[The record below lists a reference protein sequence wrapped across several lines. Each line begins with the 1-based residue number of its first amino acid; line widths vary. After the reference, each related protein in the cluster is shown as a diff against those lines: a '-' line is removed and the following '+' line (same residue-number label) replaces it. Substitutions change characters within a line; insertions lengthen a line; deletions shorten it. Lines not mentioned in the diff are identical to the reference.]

1 MPRRKD
7 IKKVL
12 MIGSGPIIIGQACEF
27 DYSGS
32 QACKALR
39 EEGFFTILVNSNPAT
54 IMTDPGMADVTYIEP
69 LTVDMVTKII
79 AKERPDAILPT
90 LGGQTGL
97 NLAFFLMKQGILK
110 KYGVES
116 IGASVE
122 AISCAEDRELFKK
135 AMLEIGIDVP
145 KSGIATSLEEGMK
158 IGLNIG
164 FPLILRPAYC
174 LGGSGGATA
183 YNKEELEKFLDKGLE
198 TSPVHQVLVEQS
210 VLGWKEIEFEVMR
223 DCADNVIMITS
234 MENVDPMGVHTGDS
248 IVVAPSQT
256 LTAEEYT
263 NFVNLSKKIIRR
275 VGITGGGANIQ
286 FAQNPDNGHI
296 VIIEVNPRLSR
307 SSALASKATGFP
319 IARIATKLAVGL
331 TLPEVMNQ
339 ITGKTTS
346 FFEPTVDYC
355 VFKIC
360 RFTFEKFPRAE
371 RVINTSMKA
380 VGEAMSIGR
389 NFKEALQKGI
399 RSIEISRFG
408 FGADGK
414 DKISDEMLE
423 NPDNGLMKLIKDK
436 IRIPNDERLFF
447 IRYGL
452 KAGLSIDEI
461 YHLSKIDRW
470 FLDNMKQ
477 LAELEEK
484 IKKFRNNKQGE
495 EIKISLDLIKE
506 AKKDGFSDRQL
517 AYLLNVKE
525 EKVRELRKKNNIK
538 PVYKLVDTCAGEFPA
553 KQPYFYSTYETQEE
567 ARPSKNKKVVILG
580 GGPNRIGQ
588 GIEFD
593 YCCCHAAYALRE
605 EGIDSIMI
613 NCNPET
619 VSTDYDTSDRLYFE
633 PLTLED
639 ILHVIDLEKP
649 IGVIVQFGGQTPL
662 NLAVSLRKAGV
673 NILGT
678 SADNIDIA
686 EDRERFKQMLHK
698 IDLLQPD
705 NGTAFTF
712 EEARQV
718 ARKIGYPVLVR
729 PSYVLGGRAM
739 EIVYDES
746 TLEKFIPE
754 AAAVSGE
761 HPILIDKF
769 LEDAIEVDVDL
780 IGDGETFVIGGIMEH
795 IEEAGIHSGDSAMAL
810 PTYTLSQSILNQI
823 REATSK
829 MAKELNVLGL
839 MNVQYAVKDEKVY
852 VLEVNPRA
860 SRTIPFVSKVIGV
873 PLAKL
878 ATKIMLGKKLK
889 ELGFSHEII
898 PKYVAVKESVFP
910 FNRFPGVDVILGPEM
925 KSTGEVMGIDV
936 DFSRAYIK
944 SQIAAGQRLPKK
956 GNVFI
961 SVRDKDKRAVVFI
974 AKKLQDL
981 GFCIY
986 ATSGTATALEKND
999 IKVLVLPKI
1008 AEGRPNVLDLMKDG
1022 KIQLVINTPSGRIP
1036 RQDEVKIRSQVILYN
1051 IPYTTTVSAAQAT
1064 VNGIEALLKKDL
1076 DVKSLQQYHKK
1087 IQNPCLSL
1095 PLRQAGARQA
1105 KSLPVPACPAGRRQ
1119 AGKIQKHSSKPKKH
1133 GEDKRKNK

>member
-32 QACKALR
+32 QACKALK

-54 IMTDPGMADVTYIEP
+54 IMTDPGMADITYIEP
-69 LTVDMVTKII
+69 LTVEMVTKII
-79 AKERPDAILPT
+79 VKERPDAILPT

-97 NLAFFLMKQGILK
+97 NLAFFLMKEGILK
-110 KYGVES
+110 KYSVES

-135 AMLEIGIDVP
+135 AMQEIGVDVP
-145 KSGIATSLEEGMK
+145 KSGIATTVEEGMK
-158 IGLNIG
+158 IGLGIG

-174 LGGSGGATA
+174 LGGSGGSTA
-183 YNKEELEKFLDKGLE
+183 YNKEELEKFLAKGLE

-223 DCADNVIMITS
+223 DCVDNVIMITS

-263 NFVNLSKKIIRR
+263 NFVSLSKKIIRR

-319 IARIATKLAVGL
+319 IARVATKLAVGL

-339 ITGKTTS
+339 ITGRTTS

-371 RVINTSMKA
+371 RVLNTSMKA

-399 RSIEISRFG
+399 RSTETSHYG

-414 DKISDEMLE
+414 DKITDEMLKQ
-423 NPDNGLMKLIKDK
+423 PTNGLVKLIKDK
-436 IRIPNDERLFF
+436 IRIPNDERLFY

-452 KAGLSIDEI
+452 KAGLSVGEI
-461 YHLSKIDRW
+461 YNLSKIDHW
-470 FLDNMKQ
+470 FIDNMKQ
-477 LAELEEK
+477 LVEME
-484 IKKFRNNKQGE
+484 E
-495 EIKISLDLIKE
+495 EIKKYKINKENDEIKITADLLKR
-506 AKKDGFSDRQL
+506 AKKDGFSDWQL
-517 AYLLNVKE
+517 AYLLNTKE
-525 EKVRELRKKNNIK
+525 EKIREMRKKQNIK
-538 PVYKLVDTCAGEFPA
+538 PTYKLVDTCAGEFQA
-553 KQPYFYSTYETQEE
+553 KQPYFYSTYETGEE
-567 ARPSKNKKVVILG
+567 GRTSKNKKVVILG

-593 YCCCHAAYALRE
+593 YCCCHAAYALKE
-605 EGIDSIMI
+605 EGIDSIMV

-639 ILHVIDLEKP
+639 ILNIIDFEKP

-662 NLAVSLRKAGV
+662 NLAVPLRKNGV
-673 NILGT
+673 DILGT

-686 EDRERFKQMLHK
+686 EDRKRFKQMLHK
-698 IDLLQPD
+698 LNLLQPD

-712 EEARQV
+712 FEAKEV
-718 ARKIGYPVLVR
+718 AQKIGYPVLVR

-746 TLEKFIPE
+746 TLEKFIKE
-754 AAAVSGE
+754 AAEVSGE
-761 HPILIDKF
+761 HPVLIDKF
-769 LEDAIEVDVDL
+769 LEDAIEVDVDML
-780 IGDGETFVIGGIMEH
+780 GDGEAFIIGGIMEH
-795 IEEAGIHSGDSAMAL
+795 IEEAGIHSGDSAMVL
-810 PTYTLSQSILNQI
+810 PSYTLSSDILNKI
-823 REATSK
+823 REATYK
-829 MAKELNVLGL
+829 MAKELNVVGL
-839 MNVQYAVKDEKVY
+839 MNVQYAIKDEKVY
-852 VLEVNPRA
+852 VLEANPRA
-860 SRTIPFVSKVIGV
+860 SRTIPFVSKAIGV

-878 ATKIMLGKKLK
+878 ATKVMLGKKLK
-889 ELGFSHEII
+889 DLGFTQEII
-898 PKYVAVKESVFP
+898 PKHVAVKESVFP
-910 FNRFPGVDVILGPEM
+910 FNRFPGVDIILGPEM
-925 KSTGEVMGIDV
+925 KSTGEVMGIDK
-936 DFSRAYIK
+936 DFSQAYIK
-944 SQIAAGQRLPKK
+944 SQIAAGQKLPKK

-961 SVRDKDKRAVVFI
+961 SVRDRDKRAVVFI

-981 GFCIY
+981 GFHIY
-986 ATSGTATALEKND
+986 ASFGTAAALERNN
-999 IKVLVLPKI
+999 IKVIVLPKI
-1008 AEGRPNVLDLMKDG
+1008 AEGRPNILDLMKDG

-1036 RQDEVKIRSQVILYN
+1036 REDEVKIRSQVILYN
-1051 IPYTTTVSAAQAT
+1051 IPYTTTISGAQAT
-1064 VNGIEALLKKDL
+1064 VNGIEALAKRDL
-1076 DVKSLQQYHKK
+1076 QVKSLQKYHKE
-1087 IQNPCLSL
+1087 IQ
-1095 PLRQAGARQA
+1095 
-1105 KSLPVPACPAGRRQ
+1105 KSKLQ
-1119 AGKIQKHSSKPKKH
+1119 SKIQK
-1133 GEDKRKNK
+1133 